1 MLTIHLHNERTKLN
15 CVAEFRIQQT
25 ITAKSKHTH
34 NGTFGMFLSR
44 YGLPASCKV
53 GAEFKSQLTVQTCDQ
68 AVKAEQRCVFGLTS
82 KLQDHPIPATTEAL
96 DQVKCEPG
104 YELLPS

>member
-25 ITAKSKHTH
+25 IKQREQTTH
-34 NGTFGMFLSR
+34 NSTLGMFLSR

-53 GAEFKSQLTVQTCDQ
+53 DAEFQSQLTVQTCD
-68 AVKAEQRCVFGLTS
+68 
-82 KLQDHPIPATTEAL
+82 
-96 DQVKCEPG
+96 
-104 YELLPS
+104 